1 MNSFQKAYNSFKTA
15 VPAVGVPASMLAAL
29 LKGGKNTVSNLSQGG
44 SINGLTYSSP
54 TYKPEYGSTVATQ
67 ETPLPQAAPQAYVPP
82 ATTPSATP
90 TAPTSSFNGNSQYSD
105 EDIVNLFNEMS
116 GSLNKGNVYNQ
127 QLGGSAIDQ
136 LSRLQAQKAN
146 EKAGRTGLY
155 EIDPNM
161 AFSPD
166 QIRQQRGAADA
177 FYDEQLG
184 KYAGMAQ
191 KEASA
196 TNKGFGV
203 DSILSGLSTPTVS
216 LITRVADKFGTEQIV
231 KNFNIVQNSAIQ
243 AKKISDRLG
252 DGNSLG
258 ADDLRLVFLFAK
270 AQDPDSVVRETE
282 YDNAQKMISTLPAS
296 IRQKVSTVF
305 SVDEKTG
312 KGVYSN
318 QAAGFLT
325 PEGRKEIVNALIE
338 QYQGNKV
345 SYDNLKKQYVQR
357 INSFAGAD
365 IGNDLLIGYEEGFD
379 PGTTGYSSQDNTQP
393 THSANDPY
401 AQRYGAY
408 SGWELN

>member
-1 MNSFQKAYNSFKTA
+1 MYNMSYLKTALNAAKTA
-15 VPAVGVPASMLAAL
+15 VPAVGIPASMLAAL
-29 LKGGKNTVSNLSQGG
+29 LKGGANTANNLSQGG
-44 SINGLTYSSP
+44 NISGLTYNSP

-67 ETPLPQAAPQAYVPP
+67 ETPLPQSAPQAYVPP
-82 ATTPSATP
+82 APDTPP
-90 TAPTSSFNGNSQYSD
+90 APTSDFNGSSQYSD

-116 GSLNKGNVYNQ
+116 GSLNRGNVYNQ

-191 KEASA
+191 KESSS

-203 DSILSGLSTPTVS
+203 DSILSGLSAPTVS
-216 LITRVADKFGTEQIV
+216 LITRVADKFGSEQIV
-231 KNFNIVQNSAIQ
+231 KNFNTVQNSAIQ
-243 AKKISDRLG
+243 SKGILDRLG
-252 DGNSLG
+252 KSAGTG
-258 ADDLRLVFLFAK
+258 ADDLRLIFLFAK

-282 YDNAQKMISTLPAS
+282 YDNAQRMISTLPEGVK
-296 IRQKVSTVF
+296 QQVSRVINI
-305 SVDEKTG
+305 SGDG
-312 KGVYSN
+312 KGIMPT
-318 QAAGFLT
+318 QAKGFLT
-325 PEGRKEIVNALIE
+325 PEARQEVVNALIE
-338 QYQGNKV
+338 QYKGNKV
-345 SYDNLKKQYVQR
+345 SYDNLKKQYTQR

-365 IGNDLLIGYEEGFD
+365 IGDELLIGYEEAFD
-379 PGTTGYSSQDNTQP
+379 PGSTGYSSQGSTQP
-393 THSANDPY
+393 TMSVNPNDPI
-401 AQRYGAY
+401 
-408 SGWELN
+408 SWESLNY

>member
-1 MNSFQKAYNSFKTA
+1 MYNMSYLKTALNAAKTA
-15 VPAVGVPASMLAAL
+15 VPAVGIPASL
-29 LKGGKNTVSNLSQGG
+29 LSSIWKGGANTASNLSQGG
-44 SINGLTYSSP
+44 NISGLTYNSP

-67 ETPLPQAAPQAYVPP
+67 ETPLPQSAPQSYVPP
-82 ATTPSATP
+82 APAP
-90 TAPTSSFNGNSQYSD
+90 TQSAPTSNFNGSSQYSD

-166 QIRQQRGAADA
+166 QIRQQRNAADA

-191 KEASA
+191 KESSS

-216 LITRVADKFGTEQIV
+216 LITRVADKFGSEQIV

-357 INSFAGAD
+357 INNFAGAD

-379 PGTTGYSSQDNTQP
+379 PGSTGYSSQGSTQP
-393 THSANDPY
+393 TMSVNPNDPI
-401 AQRYGAY
+401 
-408 SGWELN
+408 SWESLNY